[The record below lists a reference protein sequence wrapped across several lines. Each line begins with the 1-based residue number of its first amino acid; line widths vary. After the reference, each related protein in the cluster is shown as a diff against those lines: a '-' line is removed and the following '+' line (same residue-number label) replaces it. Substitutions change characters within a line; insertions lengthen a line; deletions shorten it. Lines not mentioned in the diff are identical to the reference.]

1 MEQPKYVYIV
11 NIPYSRATEGPII
24 GNPCLSKEAA
34 AEEVLR
40 LLSIEDTETVIT
52 ERRHHRGAA
61 EAKLPVKEVESG
73 EVADMAATRKRLEAE
88 LAELADELVN
98 HPPTT
103 KEAKQ

>member
-11 NIPYSRATEGPII
+11 YIPYSRATEGPII

-52 ERRHHRGAA
+52 ERRHHRGE
-61 EAKLPVKEVESG
+61 EAQLPVKEIESN
-73 EVADMAATRKRLEAE
+73 EIADIAATRKKLEK
-88 LAELADELVN
+88 LELADELVN
-98 HPPTT
+98 HPPPPT
-103 KEAKQ
+103 KEVKQ

>member
-11 NIPYSRATEGPII
+11 YIPYSRSTEGPII

-52 ERRHHRGAA
+52 ERRHHRGEEVAQ
-61 EAKLPVKEVESG
+61 LPVKEVESN
-73 EVADMAATRKRLEAE
+73 EADIAATRKKLE
-88 LAELADELVN
+88 AELADELVN

-103 KEAKQ
+103 TKEVKQ

>member
-11 NIPYSRATEGPII
+11 YIPYSRATEGPII

-40 LLSIEDTETVIT
+40 LLSIKDTETVIT

-61 EAKLPVKEVESG
+61 EAQLPVKEVESN
-73 EVADMAATRKRLEAE
+73 EIADIAATRKKLEK
-88 LAELADELVN
+88 LELADELIN

-103 KEAKQ
+103 TKEAK

>member
-11 NIPYSRATEGPII
+11 YIPYSRKIEGPII

-52 ERRHHRGAA
+52 ERRHHRGEEVAQ
-61 EAKLPVKEVESG
+61 LPVKEVESN
-73 EVADMAATRKRLEAE
+73 EIADIAATRKKLE
-88 LAELADELVN
+88 AELADELVN

-103 KEAKQ
+103 TKEAKQ

>member
-11 NIPYSRATEGPII
+11 YIPYSRATEGPII

-34 AEEVLR
+34 SAEVLR

-52 ERRHHRGAA
+52 ERRHHRDAA
-61 EAKLPVKEVESG
+61 EAQLPVTEVESN
-73 EVADMAATRKRLEAE
+73 EIADIAATRKKLE
-88 LAELADELVN
+88 AELADELVN
-98 HPPTT
+98 HPPTA

>member
-11 NIPYSRATEGPII
+11 YIPYSRTKEGPII
-24 GNPCLSKEAA
+24 GNPCLSKETAA
-34 AEEVLR
+34 KEVLR

-52 ERRHHRGAA
+52 ERRHHRG
-61 EAKLPVKEVESG
+61 EEMTQLPVKEVESN
-73 EVADMAATRKRLEAE
+73 EIADIAATRKKLE
-88 LAELADELVN
+88 AELADELVN

>member
-11 NIPYSRATEGPII
+11 YIPYSRSTEGPII

-52 ERRHHRGAA
+52 ERRHHRGEEVAQ
-61 EAKLPVKEVESG
+61 LPVKEVESN
-73 EVADMAATRKRLEAE
+73 EADIAATREKLIE
-88 LAELADELVN
+88 AELADELVN

-103 KEAKQ
+103 TKEAKQ

>member
-11 NIPYSRATEGPII
+11 YIPYSRATEGPII

-52 ERRHHRGAA
+52 ERRHHRGE
-61 EAKLPVKEVESG
+61 EAQLPVKEVESN
-73 EVADMAATRKRLEAE
+73 EADIAATREKLIE
-88 LAELADELVN
+88 AELADELVN

-103 KEAKQ
+103 TKEAKQ

>member
-11 NIPYSRATEGPII
+11 YIPYSRSTEGPII

-52 ERRHHRGAA
+52 ERRRHRGEEVAP
-61 EAKLPVKEVESG
+61 LPVKEVESN
-73 EVADMAATRKRLEAE
+73 EADIAATREKLIE
-88 LAELADELVN
+88 AELADELVN

-103 KEAKQ
+103 TKEAKQ

>member
-11 NIPYSRATEGPII
+11 YIPYSRATEGPII

-52 ERRHHRGAA
+52 ERRHHRGEEVAQ
-61 EAKLPVKEVESG
+61 LPVKEVESN
-73 EVADMAATRKRLEAE
+73 EADIAATREKLIE
-88 LAELADELVN
+88 AELADELVN

-103 KEAKQ
+103 TKEAKQ